1 MEGSI
6 EHLIKGDVISVPF
19 PFSDTSTT
27 KKRPA
32 LVITES
38 DNNNIIICPI
48 TSKPGRDYEI
58 KLEDED
64 FRVGK
69 LNLSPC
75 YIRPNIIATVDK
87 SNVIRYIGKIKDD
100 KLHQVISTII
110 QIIEKPSSPPPPV
123 SKAWERS
130 KKPKWG
136 NPQIPDFFDKLSLF
150 LFTPD

>member
-32 LVITES
+32 LVIAES

-58 KLEDED
+58 KLEDQD

-87 SNVIRYIGKIKDD
+87 SNVIRYIGKLKDD

-110 QIIEKPSSPPPPV
+110 EIIEKPSSPLPA

-130 KKPKWG
+130 KKPK
-136 NPQIPDFFDKLSLF
+136 
-150 LFTPD
+150 